1 MIRFLSL
8 FVSIFLVSQAH
19 ASDVSSV
26 VENISSDKPVAEII
40 TYEVKKEIL
49 PLPTCDDNKLIEK
62 TREFIKEYYSKSND
76 NSVVHR
82 RKKHFVLNNLNKFT
96 KENVANYKT
105 ESTRPVSDVIA
116 ELKVNEKIIEENILL
131 CKNTSKD
138 KYASNIYL
146 LAHPYKK
153 GYKVFLLN
161 LDDKVRDV
169 FFEYE

>member
-1 MIRFLSL
+1 MIRFLGFLISII
-8 FVSIFLVSQAH
+8 FVSEAN

-26 VENISSDKPVAEII
+26 IEEISSDAPIVETI

-49 PLPTCDDNKLIEK
+49 PMPTCEDKVLLEK
-62 TREFIKEYYSKSND
+62 TKEFIKSYYSKSNN
-76 NSVVHR
+76 NSVMAR
-82 RKKHFVLNNLNKFT
+82 RKKHFILNGINEFT
-96 KENVANYKT
+96 KENIANYKT
-105 ESTRPVSDVIA
+105 ESTRPVSDIIA
-116 ELKVNEKIIEENILL
+116 ELKVNENIIEENMLL
-131 CKNTSKD
+131 CKNTSKN

-161 LDDKVRDV
+161 LDNKVRDV

>member
-8 FVSIFLVSQAH
+8 FVSIFLASQAH

-82 RKKHFVLNNLNKFT
+82 RKKHFEINN
-96 KENVANYKT
+96 
-105 ESTRPVSDVIA
+105 
-116 ELKVNEKIIEENILL
+116 
-131 CKNTSKD
+131 
-138 KYASNIYL
+138 
-146 LAHPYKK
+146 
-153 GYKVFLLN
+153 
-161 LDDKVRDV
+161 
-169 FFEYE
+169 